1 MPIISRFRVAVNR
14 LALKFLQFP
23 RPFILS
29 GPGSSLA
36 LCREIAGTGV
46 RRLMLVTDRPLFE
59 LGLVKPA
66 IEVLS
71 AAGITVE
78 TFCEVEPDPGYEVV
92 LNGVERLKRFGA
104 DAVLA
109 IGGGSSLDCAK
120 AIVHCHAND
129 AHPSKLT
136 GLWLYAPP
144 RKRGLPLY
152 AVPTTAGTGSEVTIV
167 SVVSDKQAK
176 IKHPI
181 IDPKLVPAM
190 VALDPQLMVGLPPHI
205 TAPTGMDALTHA
217 VEAYLSSL
225 AEPETERLAR
235 AATAT
240 IVSQLPRA
248 HADGRD
254 LEARGRMAIASCM
267 AGLAFTRAGVG
278 YVHAIAH
285 QLGALYHIPHGLA
298 NAMVMP
304 HVLEFSKSHCAHR
317 LADLARVSGLGRDGA
332 SDAELA
338 DAFIVH
344 VRRMNA
350 SMAIPAVVKELRSE
364 DFDTIIRNAFA
375 EAHGTYGVPRY
386 MDEAEARALLGK
398 LLPA

>member
-1 MPIISRFRVAVNR
+1 
-14 LALKFLQFP
+14 
-23 RPFILS
+23 
-29 GPGSSLA
+29 
-36 LCREIAGTGV
+36 
-46 RRLMLVTDRPLFE
+46 
-59 LGLVKPA
+59 
-66 IEVLS
+66 
-71 AAGITVE
+71 
-78 TFCEVEPDPGYEVV
+78 
-92 LNGVERLKRFGA
+92 
-104 DAVLA
+104 
-109 IGGGSSLDCAK
+109 
-120 AIVHCHAND
+120 
-129 AHPSKLT
+129 
-136 GLWLYAPP
+136 
-144 RKRGLPLY
+144 
-152 AVPTTAGTGSEVTIV
+152 
-167 SVVSDKQAK
+167 
-176 IKHPI
+176 
-181 IDPKLVPAM
+181 
-190 VALDPQLMVGLPPHI
+190 
-205 TAPTGMDALTHA
+205 
-217 VEAYLSSL
+217 
-225 AEPETERLAR
+225 
-235 AATAT
+235 
-240 IVSQLPRA
+240 
-248 HADGRD
+248 
-254 LEARGRMAIASCM
+254 MAIASCM